1 MEIDF
6 PRTPEDRLVAWKSEG
21 PSPTPTLPLASH
33 VSLGKTPSLSEPLLL
48 LSGNE
53 CVTSGNGKCPLQLRH
68 YVPWL

>member
-21 PSPTPTLPLASH
+21 PSATPTLPLACH

-48 LSGNE
+48 LSGND
-53 CVTSGNGKCPLQLRH
+53 CVTSDTPASPLCTLVLGR
-68 YVPWL
+68 